1 MINQSE
7 NPVPWALLIQ
17 EIDDVREHLAS
28 LANQMASDGCIDDE
42 DFAAQV
48 GHAYA
53 HLNRIWNRRN
63 HPADEISEE
72 HWAMFS
78 RFPTDI
84 DPVG

>member
-1 MINQSE
+1 VINQFD
-7 NPVPWALLIQ
+7 NPVAWALLVQ

-28 LANQMASDGCIDDE
+28 LARQMASEGRVDDE
-42 DFAAQV
+42 DFAVQI

-53 HLNRIWNRRN
+53 HLNRIWHRRN
-63 HPADEISEE
+63 NLTDEISDETWE
-72 HWAMFS
+72 RFS